1 MGFNFLNKV
10 PGLNVMA
17 PIQDVFE
24 VVASLFD
31 GRMGLHELADLH
43 SEKLDEVIIKE
54 ERNHSEYIGG
64 TFNIAL
70 INEAYMELSY
80 EMFFKG
86 NTETYI
92 KKEAKSK
99 PIRTSYL
106 DDDAIKIINE
116 QPEKKISFEIDAPS
130 RRL

>member
-1 MGFNFLNKV
+1 MAFNFLNKI
-10 PGLNVMA
+10 PPLNGVSV
-17 PIQDVFE
+17 QDIFE
-24 VVASLFD
+24 IISSLFD

-43 SEKLDEVIIKE
+43 SEKLDEVILKE
-54 ERNHSEYIGG
+54 EKNHGEYIGG
-64 TFNIAL
+64 TFTIAL

-86 NTETYI
+86 TTDQYI

-99 PIRTSYL
+99 PIKTSYL
-106 DDDAIKIINE
+106 DDEALKIIHE

-130 RRL
+130 KKA